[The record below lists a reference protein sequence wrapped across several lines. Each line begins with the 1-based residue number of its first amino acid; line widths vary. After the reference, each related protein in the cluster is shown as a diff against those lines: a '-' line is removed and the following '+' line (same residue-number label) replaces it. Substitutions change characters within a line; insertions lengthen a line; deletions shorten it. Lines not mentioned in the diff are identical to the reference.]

1 MMTKRQRQRGSQTL
15 EFTLLGIPLIFLLF
29 SIANMSFAMLT
40 LHTLQ
45 ESIEQG
51 ARFASTR
58 GSSCSSGTNSCTV
71 KIQQIADVIASAA
84 AGISATKLKITFT
97 PPAGGTTVTCSNL
110 NACVSSC
117 SSGCNGSRTLS
128 WPDGTNNT
136 PGQDIIIA
144 ADCTLVAPMFMFW
157 TGSAPTRIS
166 STTFH
171 ATSRQRLM
179 F

>member
-15 EFTLLGIPLIFLLF
+15 EFTLLGIPLTFLLF

-45 ESIEQG
+45 EAIEQG

-58 GSSCSSGTNSCTV
+58 GSSCSSGTNSCGV
-71 KIQQIADVIASAA
+71 KIQQIADVIANAA
-84 AGISATKLKITFT
+84 AGISTSKLKVTFT
-97 PPAGGTTVTCSNL
+97 PPTGGTTVTCTNL
-110 NACVSSC
+110 NVCVSTC
-117 SSGCNGSRTLS
+117 ASGCSGNRTLS
-128 WPDGTNNT
+128 WPDGTNNS
-136 PGQDIIIA
+136 PGQDITIA

-157 TGSAPTRIS
+157 AGSTPTRIS